1 MSGLDKMKA
10 RILEEA
16 QQSAAEI
23 LEKAQKDSEAAL
35 ASAREAADVRAAE
48 IEKRAEREA
57 AEYEK
62 RAEASIDMRRKRAYL
77 EAKQEVIHSVI
88 QTAYEK
94 VLNLDSE
101 AYFALLEKMLE
112 KYILPGEGVICF
124 AKRDLDRM
132 PEGFSG
138 KVKTAAA
145 AKGGSL
151 VLSPEPAELDGGFLL
166 VYGGIEENC
175 GIKAIF
181 DSMKEE
187 LSDQVNRMLFG

>member
-23 LEKAQKDSEAAL
+23 LEKAEKDSRAAL
-35 ASAREAADVRAAE
+35 TSAREAADSRAAE
-48 IEKRAEREA
+48 IEKCAEREA
-57 AEYEK
+57 AECVK
-62 RAEASIDMRRKRAYL
+62 RAEASMDMRRKQACL
-77 EAKQEVIHSVI
+77 EAKQEAIHGVI
-88 QTAYEK
+88 QTAYER
-94 VLNLDSE
+94 VLNLDNE
-101 AYFALLEKMLE
+101 AYFALLEKILN
-112 KYILPGEGVICF
+112 KYVLPREGVICF
-124 AKRDLDRM
+124 SKRDLERM

-138 KVKTAAA
+138 KVKTSAAE
-145 AKGGSL
+145 KGGSL
-151 VLSPEPAELDGGFLL
+151 VLSPEPAEIDGGFLL

-181 DSMKEE
+181 NSMKEE

>member
-1 MSGLDKMKA
+1 MK
-10 RILEEA
+10 RGKKYI
-16 QQSAAEI
+16 
-23 LEKAQKDSEAAL
+23 EAAKL
-35 ASAREAADVRAAE
+35 IERGNLYDKEDVY
-48 IEKRAEREA
+48 KR
-57 AEYEK
+57 
-62 RAEASIDMRRKRAYL
+62 
-77 EAKQEVIHSVI
+77 Q
-88 QTAYEK
+88 
-94 VLNLDSE
+94 
-101 AYFALLEKMLE
+101 
-112 KYILPGEGVICF
+112 GEGVICF
-124 AKRDLDRM
+124 AQRDLDRM

>member
-23 LEKAQKDSEAAL
+23 LEKAEKDSEAAL
-35 ASAREAADVRAAE
+35 ISARKAADARAAE

-62 RAEASIDMRRKRAYL
+62 RAEASVDMRRKQAYL
-77 EAKQEVIHSVI
+77 EAKQEAIHAVI

-94 VLNLDSE
+94 VMNLDNE
-101 AYFALLEKMLE
+101 AYFDLLEKMLE
-112 KYILPGEGVICF
+112 KYVLPREGIICF

-145 AKGGSL
+145 EKGGSL
-151 VLSPEPAELDGGFLL
+151 VLSQEPAEIDGGFLL

-181 DSMKEE
+181 DSMKDE
-187 LSDQVNRMLFG
+187 LSDQVNRMLFR

>member
-62 RAEASIDMRRKRAYL
+62 RAEASMDMRRKQAYL
-77 EAKQEVIHSVI
+77 EAKQEAIHCVI

-101 AYFALLEKMLE
+101 AYFVLLEKILE

-181 DSMKEE
+181 ESMKEE

>member
-23 LEKAQKDSEAAL
+23 LEKARKDSEAAL
-35 ASAREAADVRAAE
+35 ASAREAA
-48 IEKRAEREA
+48 
-57 AEYEK
+57 EYEK
-62 RAEASIDMRRKRAYL
+62 RAEASMNMRRKQAYL
-77 EAKQEVIHSVI
+77 EAKQEAIYSVI

-94 VLNLDSE
+94 ILNLDKE
-101 AYFALLEKMLE
+101 VYFALLEKILD
-112 KYILPGEGVICF
+112 KYVLPREGIICF

-138 KVKTAAA
+138 KVRTAAA

-151 VLSPEPAELDGGFLL
+151 MLSPEPAEIDGGFLL
-166 VYGGIEENC
+166 IYGGVEENC

-181 DSMKEE
+181 DSVKDE
-187 LSDQVNRMLFG
+187 LSDQVKRMLFG

>member
-35 ASAREAADVRAAE
+35 ASARKAADVRAAE

-62 RAEASIDMRRKRAYL
+62 RAEASMNMRRKQAYL
-77 EAKQEVIHSVI
+77 EAKQEAIYSVI

-94 VLNLDSE
+94 I
-101 AYFALLEKMLE
+101 LE

-145 AKGGSL
+145 VKGGSL

-166 VYGGIEENC
+166 IYGGIEENC

>member
-16 QQSAAEI
+16 RQSAAEI
-23 LEKAQKDSEAAL
+23 LEKAENDAEAVRE
-35 ASAREAADVRAAE
+35 SAREAAEREAAE
-48 IEKRAEREA
+48 SRKRAEREA

-62 RAEASIDMRRKRAYL
+62 RMQASMDMRRKQAYL
-77 EAKQEVIHSVI
+77 EAKQAAIHEVI

-101 AYFALLEKMLE
+101 AYFSLLEKMLN
-112 KYILPGEGVICF
+112 KHVLPREGVICF
-124 AKRDLDRM
+124 SKRDLERM

-138 KVKTAAA
+138 KVRTAAA
-145 AKGGSL
+145 EKGGTL
-151 VLSPEPAELDGGFLL
+151 VLSPEPAEIDGGFLL
-166 VYGGIEENC
+166 IYGGIEENC

-181 DSMKEE
+181 DSEKDE

>member
-35 ASAREAADVRAAE
+35 ASAREAADAKAAE

-62 RAEASIDMRRKRAYL
+62 RAEASMNMRRKQAYL
-77 EAKQEVIHSVI
+77 EAKQEAIYSVI

-94 VLNLDSE
+94 ILNLDKE
-101 AYFALLEKMLE
+101 VYFALLEKILD
-112 KYILPGEGVICF
+112 KYVLPREGIICF

-138 KVKTAAA
+138 KVRTAAA

-151 VLSPEPAELDGGFLL
+151 MLSPEPAEIDGGFLL
-166 VYGGIEENC
+166 IYGGVEENC

-181 DSMKEE
+181 DSVKDE
-187 LSDQVNRMLFG
+187 LSDQVKRMLFG